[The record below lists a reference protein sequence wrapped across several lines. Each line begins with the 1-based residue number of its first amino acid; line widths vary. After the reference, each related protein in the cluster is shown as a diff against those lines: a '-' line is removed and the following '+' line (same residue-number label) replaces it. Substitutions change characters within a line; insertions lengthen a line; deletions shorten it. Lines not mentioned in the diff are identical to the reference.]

1 MIWLWNSI
9 TIAREGVKEMK
20 SKSREKY
27 HNEAQRTI

>member
-9 TIAREGVKEMK
+9 TIATEGEKDD
-20 SKSREKY
+20 REKY

>member
-27 HNEAQRTI
+27 HKAQRTI